1 MDDSFI
7 TIVGR
12 KMEIS
17 EIDEIKEMLHFNEF
31 KVFKKQGEVYF
42 DTMLIYNPYD
52 FSGIYEIPS
61 DVNRIIMSYLKIEIR
76 FTLTAR
82 VLKKVTHFIP
92 LFGSF
97 FCYSPIN
104 LDIYSC
110 LTNGIIRENNI
121 FHKDW
126 SPAWSPEKMVLTL
139 FMRLKNDLKATI
151 SLDWFKNHLKQER
164 MLMRRLAPESEP
176 EIEPDSESEYS
187 EEEHSENTF
196 IDFRDLLNPMVNEN
210 RFYNILGR
218 IESDL
223 ESYT

>member
-1 MDDSFI
+1 
-7 TIVGR
+7 
-12 KMEIS
+12 
-17 EIDEIKEMLHFNEF
+17 
-31 KVFKKQGEVYF
+31 
-42 DTMLIYNPYD
+42 
-52 FSGIYEIPS
+52 
-61 DVNRIIMSYLKIEIR
+61 
-76 FTLTAR
+76 
-82 VLKKVTHFIP
+82 
-92 LFGSF
+92 
-97 FCYSPIN
+97 
-104 LDIYSC
+104 
-110 LTNGIIRENNI
+110 
-121 FHKDW
+121 
-126 SPAWSPEKMVLTL
+126 MVLTL

-164 MLMRRLAPESEP
+164 MLMRRLAPEPEP

>member
-7 TIVGR
+7 TIGGR

-82 VLKKVTHFIP
+82 VQEVTHFIP

-97 FCYSPIN
+97 F
-104 LDIYSC
+104 
-110 LTNGIIRENNI
+110 
-121 FHKDW
+121 
-126 SPAWSPEKMVLTL
+126 V
-139 FMRLKNDLKATI
+139 
-151 SLDWFKNHLKQER
+151 
-164 MLMRRLAPESEP
+164 
-176 EIEPDSESEYS
+176 
-187 EEEHSENTF
+187 
-196 IDFRDLLNPMVNEN
+196 
-210 RFYNILGR
+210 ILQ
-218 IESDL
+218 
-223 ESYT
+223 

>member
-7 TIVGR
+7 TIGRR
-12 KMEIS
+12 KMDIS

-82 VLKKVTHFIP
+82 VPRSYPFHPFIWE
-92 LFGSF
+92 L

-121 FHKDW
+121 FDKDW
-126 SPAWSPEKMVLTL
+126 NPAWSPEKMVLTL

-223 ESYT
+223 ESYV